1 MSGHIIEIRGVP
13 RNKRINHIK
22 VKCER
27 IYMVVKTA
35 FGSESVKLTTMA
47 RVDIKILFTALDYN
61 FYQLCTLKKKGLME

>member
-1 MSGHIIEIRGVP
+1 
-13 RNKRINHIK
+13 
-22 VKCER
+22 
-27 IYMVVKTA
+27 MVVKTA